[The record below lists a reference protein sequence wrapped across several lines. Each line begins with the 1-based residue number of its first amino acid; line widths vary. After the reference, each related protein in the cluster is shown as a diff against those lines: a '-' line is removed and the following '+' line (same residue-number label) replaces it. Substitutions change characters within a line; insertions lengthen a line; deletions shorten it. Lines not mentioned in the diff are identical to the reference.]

1 MNAAEPPIPV
11 LVFSAQEVDEDI
23 RIQVSAAF
31 VKSRTDEKSLVRAI
45 RSSLEMAGT
54 LPVDQVLIDPK

>member
-1 MNAAEPPIPV
+1 MLSIPV
-11 LVFSAQEVDEDI
+11 HVFSAQEVDEDV

-31 VKSRTDEKSLVRAI
+31 VKSRTDEASLMRAI